1 MGKYPNQSLFG
12 SLKQDLPA
20 SVVVFFV
27 AIPLCLGI
35 SLASGAPLISG
46 LIAGV
51 LGGVVTGMLS
61 GSQLSVS
68 GPAAGLASIVLTSI
82 GDLGTFQAFSAAVV
96 LAGIIQLIL
105 GYVRAG
111 AIGYFFPS
119 SVIKGMLA
127 GIGLILI
134 LKQIPHA
141 LGDDKDYEGDESFL
155 QPDNQ
160 NTFTEIIAA
169 VTNFSSGAVIISLT
183 CLALLIIWGSD
194 RIKRHSLASLIPG
207 PLLAVILGVTLNQ
220 LFVTYFPELALAE
233 THLVE
238 LPALQELT
246 AGFSLPDWTVLNS
259 QKVYV
264 VAITLALVASLES
277 LLSIEAADKMDPF
290 KRVTPLNRE
299 LKAQGVTNMLSG
311 LLGGLPVTSVIVR
324 TSANIASGGQTK
336 ISSISHGMLIAIS
349 VLFFPSLLE
358 YIPLSALA
366 AILLLV
372 GYKLSSPALWKEQ
385 YEKGWDQFIPFA
397 VTIVV
402 ILLTNLLMG
411 IFIGILISV
420 YFVLKTNFHSAVMV
434 VNHGNNYLIKFT
446 KDASFLNKTTLLNA
460 IETIPAGSTVLIEGS
475 SIQYYDHDILEI
487 ITDFTKSAARR
498 NITIEIKKTINALH
512 PFFKTENQPIK

>member
-12 SLKQDLPA
+12 SIRQDLPA

-51 LGGVVTGMLS
+51 LGGVVAGILS

-68 GPAAGLASIVLTSI
+68 GPAAGLASIVLASI

-96 LAGIIQLIL
+96 LAGIIQILL
-105 GYVRAG
+105 GYLKAG

-169 VTNFSSGAVIISLT
+169 IMNFSTGAVIISIT
-183 CLALLIIWGSD
+183 CLGLLIFWGNSK
-194 RIKRHSLASLIPG
+194 INKHWLVSLIPG
-207 PLLAVILGVTLNQ
+207 PLIAVVLGVALNQ
-220 LFVTYFPELALAE
+220 FFIGYFPELALDDL
-233 THLVE
+233 HLVD
-238 LPALQELT
+238 LPAINELS
-246 AGFSLPDWTVLNS
+246 AGFSLPDWTVLNN

-264 VAITLALVASLES
+264 IALTLAFVASLET

-299 LKAQGVTNMLSG
+299 LKAQGVTNLLSG

-336 ISSISHGMLIAIS
+336 ISTISHGLLIGLS
-349 VLFFPSLLE
+349 VLFFPGLLE
-358 YIPLSALA
+358 HIPLSALA
-366 AILLLV
+366 AILLMI
-372 GYKLSSPALWKEQ
+372 GYKLSSPGLWNEQ
-385 YEKGWDQFIPFA
+385 YKKGWDQFIPFA
-397 VTIVV
+397 VTIVI
-402 ILLTNLLMG
+402 ILVTNLLIG
-411 IFIGILISV
+411 IFIGLLVSV

-460 IETIPAGSTVLIEGS
+460 IETIPPGSTVLIEGS
-475 SIQYYDHDILEI
+475 SIRYYDHDILEI
-487 ITDFTKSAARR
+487 IMDFTKSATRK
-498 NITIEIKKTINALH
+498 NITIEIKKTISALH

>member
-1 MGKYPNQSLFG
+1 MDKNPNTSLFS
-12 SLKQDLPA
+12 SLRQDIPA
-20 SVVVFFV
+20 SIVVFFV

-51 LGGVVTGMLS
+51 LGGVIAGILS

-82 GDLGTFQAFSAAVV
+82 SDLGTFQAFSVAVV
-96 LAGIIQLIL
+96 LAGLIQLIL

-160 NTFTEIIAA
+160 NTFTEILAA
-169 VTNFSSGAVIISLT
+169 AFNLSSGAVIISLS
-183 CLALLIIWGSD
+183 CLVLLIFWGSD
-194 RIKRHSLASLIPG
+194 RIRKNPLASLIPG
-207 PLLAVILGVTLNQ
+207 PLLAVLLGVAINLIYK
-220 LFVTYFPELALAE
+220 VYFPNLFLDGIHIVDLPDFKELA
-233 THLVE
+233 
-238 LPALQELT
+238 
-246 AGFSLPDWTVLNS
+246 AGFSLPDWTALNNK
-259 QKVYV
+259 KVYV
-264 VAITLALVASLES
+264 VALTLALVASLES
-277 LLSIEAADKMDPF
+277 LLSIEAADKMDPL

-299 LKAQGVTNMLSG
+299 LKAQGITNTISG
-311 LLGGLPVTSVIVR
+311 LVGGLPVTSVIVR
-324 TSANIASGGQTK
+324 TSANVNSGAQTK
-336 ISSISHGMLIAIS
+336 ISTIIHGLLIAVAVVI
-349 VLFFPSLLE
+349 FPTLLE

-372 GYKLSSPALWKEQ
+372 GYKLSSPGLWKEQ
-385 YEKGWDQFIPFA
+385 YNKGLDQFIPFA
-397 VTIVV
+397 VTIIV
-402 ILLTNLLMG
+402 ILFTNLLMG
-411 IFIGILISV
+411 IFIGILISI
-420 YFVLKTNFHSAVMV
+420 YFVLKSNFHSAVLV

-446 KDASFLNKTTLLNA
+446 KDVSFLNKSTLLKA
-460 IETIPAGSTVLIEGS
+460 IESIPENSKVLIEGS
-475 SIQYYDHDILEI
+475 SIQYYDNDILEI
-487 ITDFTKSAARR
+487 ITDFTNSAFKR
-498 NITIEIKKTINALH
+498 NIDIEIKKTRNALH
-512 PFFKTENQPIK
+512 PYFKSENS

>member
-1 MGKYPNQSLFG
+1 MEKYSGQSLYG
-12 SLKQDLPA
+12 SIKHDLPA
-20 SVVVFFV
+20 SIVVFFV

-46 LIAGV
+46 LIAGI
-51 LGGVVTGMLS
+51 LGGIVTGMLS

-82 GDLGTFQAFSAAVV
+82 SDLGTFQAFSVAVV

-105 GYVRAG
+105 GYVKAG

-169 VTNFSSGAVIISLT
+169 VTNFSSGAVIISVT
-183 CLALLIIWGSD
+183 CLALLVFWGSD
-194 RIKRHSLASLIPG
+194 RIKKNSVASLIPG
-207 PLLAVILGVTLNQ
+207 PLLAVLLGVLLNQ
-220 LFVTYFPELALAE
+220 VFIAYFPALALQDI
-233 THLVE
+233 HLVD
-238 LPALQELT
+238 LPAIDELS
-246 AGFSLPDWTVLNS
+246 AGFSLPDWTALNN
-259 QKVYV
+259 QKVYTI
-264 VAITLALVASLES
+264 AITLALVASLET
-277 LLSIEAADKMDPF
+277 LLSIEAADKMDPY

-299 LKAQGVTNMLSG
+299 LKAQGVTNLLSG
-311 LLGGLPVTSVIVR
+311 VIGGLPITSVIVR
-324 TSANIASGGQTK
+324 TSANVASGARSKLST
-336 ISSISHGMLIAIS
+336 IFHGLLIGVS
-349 VLFFPSLLE
+349 VLLFPSILE
-358 YIPLSALA
+358 FIPLSALA

-372 GYKLSSPALWKEQ
+372 GYKLSSPGLWKEQ
-385 YEKGWDQFIPFA
+385 YQKGLDQFIPFA
-397 VTIVV
+397 VTIIV
-402 ILLTNLLMG
+402 IIFTNLLMG

-446 KDASFLNKTTLLNA
+446 KDASFLNKSTLLRA
-460 IETIPAGSTVLIEGS
+460 IESVPAGSKVLVEGS
-475 SIQYYDHDILEI
+475 GIQYYDNDILEI
-487 ITDFTKSAARR
+487 INDFTKSSTQK
-498 NITIEIKKTINALH
+498 NIEVEIKRTSNALH
-512 PFFKTENQPIK
+512 PFFKSENQNLK

>member
-1 MGKYPNQSLFG
+1 MGKHPDHTLLG

-51 LGGVVTGMLS
+51 LGGVVAGILS

-82 GDLGTFQAFSAAVV
+82 GDLGSFQAFSAAVV

-105 GYVRAG
+105 GFGKAG
-111 AIGYFFPS
+111 SIGYFFPS

-160 NTFTEIIAA
+160 NTFTEILAA
-169 VTNFSSGAVIISLT
+169 ITNFSTGAVIISGI
-183 CLALLIIWGSD
+183 CLVLLIFWGSD
-194 RIKRHSLASLIPG
+194 RIKKHSVASLIPG
-207 PLLAVILGVTLNQ
+207 PLLAVTVGVILNQ
-220 LFVTYFPELALAE
+220 TFEAYFPALALE
-233 THLVE
+233 SIHLVDLPSREE
-238 LPALQELT
+238 LS
-246 AGFSLPDWTVLNS
+246 AGFSLPDWTVLNN

-264 VAITLALVASLES
+264 IALTLALVASLET
-277 LLSIEAADKMDPF
+277 LLSIEAADKMDPY

-311 LLGGLPVTSVIVR
+311 FLGGLPVTSVIVR
-324 TSANIASGGQTK
+324 TSANITSGGQTK
-336 ISSISHGMLIAIS
+336 SVTIFHGLLIGLS
-349 VLFFPSLLE
+349 VIFFPGLLE
-358 YIPLSALA
+358 FIPLSALA

-372 GYKLSSPALWKEQ
+372 GYKLSSPGLWKEQ
-385 YEKGWDQFIPFA
+385 YEKGLDQFVPFT

-402 ILLTNLLMG
+402 ILFTNLLMG

-420 YFVLKTNFHSAVMV
+420 YFVLKTNFHSAVLV
-434 VNHGNNYLIKFT
+434 VNHGDNYLIKFT
-446 KDASFLNKTTLLNA
+446 KDVSFLNKSTLLNA
-460 IETIPAGSTVLIEGS
+460 MESVPEGSRVLIEGS
-475 SIQYYDHDILEI
+475 AIQYYDNDILEI
-487 ITDFTKSAARR
+487 INDFTKSATQK
-498 NITIEIKKTINALH
+498 NIEVEIKRTNHARH
-512 PFFKTENQPIK
+512 PFFKSETPSTL